1 MRDLVEKLLRSNS
14 SKRLGVNGAL
24 EIKQHPWFGG
34 LEWDEVEGRM
44 LKMPDIEETK
54 GKTIKQEFFQEEAP
68 SEK

>member
-1 MRDLVEKLLRSNS
+1 
-14 SKRLGVNGAL
+14 VNGAL

-34 LEWDEVEGRM
+34 LDWDEVEGRM